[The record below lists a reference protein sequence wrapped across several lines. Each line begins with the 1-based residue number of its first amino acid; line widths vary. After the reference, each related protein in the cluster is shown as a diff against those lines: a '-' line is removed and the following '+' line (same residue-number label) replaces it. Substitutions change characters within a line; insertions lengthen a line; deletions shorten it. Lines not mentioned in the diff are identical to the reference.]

1 MHDGIDIDASCLDRM
16 LAGTPT
22 RIDTFDT
29 HAPRAAVDPG
39 TPSPDGP
46 DLLRRRPPQTP
57 SDRAP
62 PFPNPADNDAHAA
75 RRAMSRPYSTAVVSA
90 IEAARRRSATPPPAA
105 APAPGIVHQHFT
117 VAHEPTHLQ
126 APAWSDYVGRFLQ
139 APVSRAQVASGF
151 HGELDTYVLGD
162 MIFLDSRTD
171 PIVHARGADKIS
183 TDIMRDY
190 VFHVAVEGIIET
202 ATPSTRETKAL
213 QFVPGILA
221 LDLSQPMRMTR
232 PTWARVLA
240 FFLPRA
246 MVDAAIDD
254 AASVHGR
261 VVTYGSPLGRL
272 MLAELG
278 ALCRTLPALRGAHAG
293 TDPATTAECEALV
306 RRCAQLILALFAR
319 SVRLEGGARAAMRA
333 AQLGQVQRH
342 VQASLHRAD
351 LSPESI
357 LRTFALPRPTLYRMF
372 EHEGGI
378 AAYIRNCRLREA
390 AGELVDSPGIAIM
403 DIAEHLHFGSAS
415 DFTRAFR
422 RGYGRS
428 PQEFRELGRAMRGW
442 NEPL

>member
-1 MHDGIDIDASCLDRM
+1 MA
-16 LAGTPT
+16 
-22 RIDTFDT
+22 RI
-29 HAPRAAVDPG
+29 
-39 TPSPDGP
+39 SPDDDSQP
-46 DLLRRRPPQTP
+46 AT

-62 PFPNPADNDAHAA
+62 PFPNQADNDAGDANAHAA
-75 RRAMSRPYSTAVVSA
+75 KRAMSRPYSTAVVSA
-90 IEAARRRSATPPPAA
+90 IEAARRRSATPPRAAA

-246 MVDAAIDD
+246 MVDAAIED
-254 AASVHGR
+254 AALIHGR

-278 ALCRTLPALRGAHAG
+278 ALCRKLPALRG
-293 TDPATTAECEALV
+293 TDAASSAECEALV

-319 SVRLEGGARAAMRA
+319 GVRLEGGARAAVRA

-390 AGELVDSPGIAIM
+390 AGELVDSPGIAVM
-403 DIAEHLHFGSAS
+403 DIAAHLHFGSAS

-428 PQEFRELGRAMRGW
+428 PQEFRELGRAMRG
-442 NEPL
+442 